1 MTILDYRTAVDST
14 EGTQG
19 RWLGWSVYLAMSW
32 TWCIGMYLPVLL
44 VRDYGV
50 WGWVVFAVPNVTG
63 AAAMGWMIR
72 SKAHSRQIVAAHRA
86 MTVTFSIITGGF
98 QIFFALWMAEGL
110 HLAGWNAGWVVP
122 VVAAVFAS
130 MSAMRTRQAAHALAL
145 VVAVVSVLCA
155 AQLARAGLLR
165 LPDGQLLAPK
175 VFRVNLA
182 SIAAVSAFGFL
193 LCPYLD
199 LTFHRARMSL
209 TDREAPVA
217 FGLGFG
223 AIFALAIVF
232 TLAYAPWLL
241 YLLDTQ
247 FAMRHATAVVFAVYF
262 LSHLT
267 FTTAVHWQCVGLLGP
282 MISTAIGIAGWVLIR
297 LVEHPLLDSGELVYR
312 VFMAFYALVFPAYVW
327 ICMIP
332 SAAAAPSRRSWEVFG
347 VAVLLAGPMFWLG
360 FIENRMIWLL
370 PGLAVVLLAR
380 LLVPAAQV
388 PAPPVQPAR
397 DASIAPI
404 QE

>member
-1 MTILDYRTAVDST
+1 MTILHYRTASDST

-19 RWLGWSVYLAMSW
+19 HWLGWSLYLAMSW
-32 TWCIGMYLPVLL
+32 TWCIGMFLPVLL
-44 VRDYGV
+44 VRDYGA
-50 WGWVVFAVPNVTG
+50 WGWVVFAVPNVAG
-63 AAAMGWMIR
+63 AAAMGWMVR
-72 SKAHSRQIVAAHRA
+72 SKTLSREIVASHRP
-86 MTVTFSIITGGF
+86 MMVTFSIVTAGF
-98 QIFFALWMAEGL
+98 QIFFALWMADEL
-110 HLAGWNAGWVVP
+110 HLAGWNVGWIVP
-122 VVAAVFAS
+122 VVAAVIAS
-130 MSAMRTRQAAHALAL
+130 MSAMRTRHAAHALAL

-155 AQLARAGLLR
+155 VQLARAGLLR
-165 LPDGQLLAPK
+165 FPDGQLLAPK

-182 SIAAVSAFGFL
+182 CIAAVSAFGFL

-199 LTFHRARMSL
+199 LTFYRARMSL
-209 TDREAPVA
+209 ADREAAAA
-217 FGLGFG
+217 FGIGFG
-223 AIFALAIVF
+223 AIFALMIVF
-232 TLAYAPWLL
+232 TLAYAFWLL

-247 FAMRHATAVVFAVYF
+247 FAMRYAAAVVFAVYF

-282 MISTAIGIAGWVLIR
+282 IVSTAIGIAGWALIR
-297 LVEHPLLDSGELVYR
+297 LVDHPLLDAGELVYR
-312 VFMAFYALVFPAYVW
+312 LFMAFYALVFPAYVW

-332 SAAAAPSRRSWEVFG
+332 SAASAPSRRSWEVLC
-347 VAVLLAGPMFWLG
+347 VAVLLAAPMFWLG
-360 FIENRMIWLL
+360 FIENRMTWLV

-380 LLVPAAQV
+380 LLVPAGQM